1 MMIGALVFLGC
12 PLRMI
17 IRMSAGDLS
26 AYVGFIGLLAGIAT
40 GIFFLK
46 RGYSLEKKVEIRK
59 ENGYIFPAVLVL
71 LLILSATTGLFAASQ
86 KGPGSVHAPLLISL
100 AGGIVFGIVAQR
112 ARMCFAGSFRD
123 ILLMKNFE
131 LATPIFGIFIVM
143 LIYNLATGN
152 FKFVA
157 YGPVAHPQVIWNI
170 LGLYVVGLAGI
181 LIGGCPLRQL
191 ILAGQGSSD
200 SVIAVLGMFV
210 GAGVA
215 HNFNLAGAAAAKAT
229 ATAPAAA
236 GGPGINGQ
244 IATIICII
252 FLLIV
257 GFIGSKKE
265 S

>member
-1 MMIGALVFLGC
+1 
-12 PLRMI
+12 MI

-26 AYVGFIGLLAGIAT
+26 AYIGFIGLLAGRAT
-40 GIFFLK
+40 GTFFLK
-46 RGYSLEKKVEIRK
+46 RGYSLEKKIEIRK

-71 LLILSATTGLFAASQ
+71 LLVLSATTGLFVTSQ
-86 KGPGSVHAPLLISL
+86 KGPGSMHAPLLISL
-100 AGGIVFGIVAQR
+100 AGGIIFGIIAQR
-112 ARMCFAGSFRD
+112 VRICFAGSFRD

-131 LATPIFGIFIVM
+131 LITPIFGMFIVM
-143 LIYNLATGN
+143 LIFNIATGN

-157 YGPVAHPQVIWNI
+157 YGPIAHPHAIWNI

-181 LIGGCPLRQL
+181 LLGGCPLRQL

-200 SVIAVLGMFV
+200 SVIAVLGMFI
-210 GAGVA
+210 GAGIA

-229 ATAPAAA
+229 ATTPAAA

-244 IATIICII
+244 IAVVVCII
-252 FLLIV
+252 YLLIV